1 MNSPKEQACAQVD
14 KLQENLIAIA
24 TEIFEHPELSSQ
36 EHRAA
41 QLLSRE
47 LHDAGFSVELGVA
60 GMETAIRAS
69 HPAVND
75 GPSVAI
81 LGEYDALPELGHA
94 CGHNLIG
101 VAALGACLGLEPVK
115 VALPGR
121 LTFLGT
127 PAEEYGSGKV
137 AMIKVGVFNDI
148 DSAMMFHPSSFTA
161 VDRGSLAVTEV
172 RIEFSGKAAHA
183 AGCPEK
189 GINALDAVIQTFNGI
204 NALRQHIKDRAR
216 IHGVITKGGVKP
228 NIVPDHAV
236 ASFFVRAPEDCYRDE
251 LVEKLSNCA
260 RGAALATGATLSLEL
275 LDPNKA
281 MIPNRTLGEVFRQ
294 NLELLGEPLD
304 PPQGDSM
311 GSTDMGDVSQVVP
324 ALHAYIQICEED
336 VAVHSREF
344 AQAAGS
350 SRGMAAMIV
359 ASKALAMTAIDVFT
373 NPGLVRRM
381 ESEFRRTPE
390 ANGK

>member
-1 MNSPKEQACAQVD
+1 MNSSKEQACAQVD

-24 TEIFEHPELSSQ
+24 REIFEHPELSSQ

-41 QLLSRE
+41 QLLARE
-47 LHDAGFSVELGVA
+47 LHDAGFSVELGA
-60 GMETAIRAS
+60 GGMETAIRAS

-115 VALPGR
+115 AALPGR

-148 DSAMMFHPSSFTA
+148 DTAMMFHPSSFTA

-189 GINALDAVIQTFNGI
+189 WSFWVNHSIRHKETAWAQQTW
-204 NALRQHIKDRAR
+204 
-216 IHGVITKGGVKP
+216 
-228 NIVPDHAV
+228 
-236 ASFFVRAPEDCYRDE
+236 
-251 LVEKLSNCA
+251 
-260 RGAALATGATLSLEL
+260 
-275 LDPNKA
+275 
-281 MIPNRTLGEVFRQ
+281 
-294 NLELLGEPLD
+294 
-304 PPQGDSM
+304 
-311 GSTDMGDVSQVVP
+311 
-324 ALHAYIQICEED
+324 
-336 VAVHSREF
+336 
-344 AQAAGS
+344 
-350 SRGMAAMIV
+350 GM
-359 ASKALAMTAIDVFT
+359 
-373 NPGLVRRM
+373 
-381 ESEFRRTPE
+381 
-390 ANGK
+390 